1 MITAQN
7 GIYKL
12 DTDNTSYI
20 FRECESGHLQHLYY
34 GRKIHADAQ
43 VLCEKH
49 VSIPGNTNIYSP
61 DFNNFS
67 LEDMCLE
74 MSSWG
79 KGDIRE
85 PFIEVSHADGS
96 STSDFLF
103 ESSKITLGKEESETL
118 PGSYDEDGNVV
129 SGSSDGSSDY
139 EYDEY
144 GNVIDTDN
152 TVDYNSEASSSDSSA
167 DSSSDSSSA
176 SSSSGSG
183 SSVVSYATQFVGNP
197 YVWGGTSL
205 TGGADCSGFTQSVYA
220 QFGYSLPRTSYEQQN
235 AGYEVSYADAQPGD
249 LICYGGH
256 VAIYMGNGQIVHAS
270 NARDGIKVSD
280 NAAYRTITSVRRLV

>member
-85 PFIEVSHADGS
+85 PIYR
-96 STSDFLF
+96 
-103 ESSKITLGKEESETL
+103 SK
-118 PGSYDEDGNVV
+118 P
-129 SGSSDGSSDY
+129 
-139 EYDEY
+139 
-144 GNVIDTDN
+144 
-152 TVDYNSEASSSDSSA
+152 
-167 DSSSDSSSA
+167 
-176 SSSSGSG
+176 
-183 SSVVSYATQFVGNP
+183 
-197 YVWGGTSL
+197 
-205 TGGADCSGFTQSVYA
+205 
-220 QFGYSLPRTSYEQQN
+220 
-235 AGYEVSYADAQPGD
+235 
-249 LICYGGH
+249 
-256 VAIYMGNGQIVHAS
+256 
-270 NARDGIKVSD
+270 
-280 NAAYRTITSVRRLV
+280 

>member
-118 PGSYDEDGNVV
+118 PGSYDEDGNVGHLTV
-129 SGSSDGSSDY
+129 ILKDSNYNLKLELHYYVY
-139 EYDEY
+139 EKC
-144 GNVIDTDN
+144 NVIKE
-152 TVDYNSEASSSDSSA
+152 V
-167 DSSSDSSSA
+167 
-176 SSSSGSG
+176 
-183 SSVVSYATQFVGNP
+183 Q
-197 YVWGGTSL
+197 SL
-205 TGGADCSGFTQSVYA
+205 
-220 QFGYSLPRTSYEQQN
+220 
-235 AGYEVSYADAQPGD
+235 
-249 LICYGGH
+249 
-256 VAIYMGNGQIVHAS
+256 
-270 NARDGIKVSD
+270 
-280 NAAYRTITSVRRLV
+280 

>member
-118 PGSYDEDGNVV
+118 PGSYDEDGNVGHLTV
-129 SGSSDGSSDY
+129 ILKDSNYNLKLELHYYVYEKCDIITRSAKLVNSGNESVRLERLMSMQLDLNESDY
-139 EYDEY
+139 ELSFFNGAWAREMNRSRIPIRAGKYVNE
-144 GNVIDTDN
+144 
-152 TVDYNSEASSSDSSA
+152 
-167 DSSSDSSSA
+167 
-176 SSSSGSG
+176 
-183 SSVVSYATQFVGNP
+183 SVT
-197 YVWGGTSL
+197 GTS
-205 TGGADCSGFTQSVYA
+205 
-220 QFGYSLPRTSYEQQN
+220 
-235 AGYEVSYADAQPGD
+235 
-249 LICYGGH
+249 
-256 VAIYMGNGQIVHAS
+256 S
-270 NARDGIKVSD
+270 NRAKPFFI
-280 NAAYRTITSVRRLV
+280 I

>member
-1 MITAQN
+1 MIIAQN

-103 ESSKITLGKEESETL
+103 ES
-118 PGSYDEDGNVV
+118 ED
-129 SGSSDGSSDY
+129 SGHPAP
-139 EYDEY
+139 
-144 GNVIDTDN
+144 I
-152 TVDYNSEASSSDSSA
+152 
-167 DSSSDSSSA
+167 
-176 SSSSGSG
+176 
-183 SSVVSYATQFVGNP
+183 
-197 YVWGGTSL
+197 
-205 TGGADCSGFTQSVYA
+205 
-220 QFGYSLPRTSYEQQN
+220 R
-235 AGYEVSYADAQPGD
+235 
-249 LICYGGH
+249 
-256 VAIYMGNGQIVHAS
+256 
-270 NARDGIKVSD
+270 
-280 NAAYRTITSVRRLV
+280 